1 MVAVACT
8 HCGEVHQSGFGAR
21 AGGADSSPPCE
32 RHTVFDVPAEL
43 TDGATEGAGPRSAFL
58 PEAFRPDVARRSA
71 LPRMR
76 TTATFTNGSGRSRAT
91 PKALTA
97 ARPVP
102 APPLARP
109 APPDPPRVADTEPR
123 PPRKPLV
130 QVIQEV
136 LNRSATRDLEPGTS
150 VIVRNQFNGRW
161 TPGFAVHEVI
171 DAGYRI
177 RRSHNGAVLP
187 TIFVR
192 SDVAADGRGRGVGA
206 KLPDAAAACASF

>member
-8 HCGEVHQSGFGAR
+8 HCGEVHHSGSGAR
-21 AGGADSSPPCE
+21 SAGAGTSSPCE
-32 RHTVFDVPAEL
+32 RHTVWDVPAVL
-43 TDGATEGAGPRSAFL
+43 VDAPTRTDPASAFL
-58 PEAFRPDVARRSA
+58 PEPVRADVLRRSG

-76 TTATFTNGSGRSRAT
+76 TTATFTNGSGRGQAT

-97 ARPVP
+97 GRRAAASTPPPPV
-102 APPLARP
+102 
-109 APPDPPRVADTEPR
+109 PPDPPRVADTEP
-123 PPRKPLV
+123 PPARKPLV

-136 LNRSATRDLEPGTS
+136 LNRSATRDLEPGAC

-171 DAGYRI
+171 AAGYRI
-177 RRSHNGAVLP
+177 RRSHNGTVLP

-206 KLPDAAAACASF
+206 KLPDAAAACAAF